1 VAVGDAPASVVHRA
15 AEASRHPV
23 ARRLAGAI
31 PAAVAQHPAGR
42 RSAGLVACQVAEARR
57 RAGRPAAVRQPR
69 VAEEEVLSAGHATA
83 PRRPVEA
90 VVVVAV
96 LRDARV
102 RPLPEAAVG
111 VPAARH
117 AEVLPRP
124 GVAEAG
130 GPAVQHVAQARPR
143 EVAAVQEDA
152 EGQPRVVAVAAG
164 VEALRDAAG
173 QPAEVAAVQEDAE
186 GQPRVVAVAAGVEAL
201 RDAAGQPEEEAAVPA
216 EGVVRRGEGAP
227 AACPEPAVGRLS
239 VAVSVCHRG
248 RPRPAARPPGPR
260 RRARPG
266 QRKGSSQSTSLSVR
280 SWQAAPNEFW
290 SCDFRSRNHFGEGEE
305 R

>member
-1 VAVGDAPASVVHRA
+1 
-15 AEASRHPV
+15 
-23 ARRLAGAI
+23 
-31 PAAVAQHPAGR
+31 
-42 RSAGLVACQVAEARR
+42 
-57 RAGRPAAVRQPR
+57 
-69 VAEEEVLSAGHATA
+69 
-83 PRRPVEA
+83 
-90 VVVVAV
+90 
-96 LRDARV
+96 
-102 RPLPEAAVG
+102 

-173 QPAEVAAVQEDAE
+173 QPAEVAAVPGVEVLRPA
-186 GQPRVVAVAAGVEAL
+186 GVAA
-201 RDAAGQPEEEAAVPA
+201 A
-216 EGVVRRGEGAP
+216 ELADVVVRRGEGAP
-227 AACPEPAVGRLS
+227 VACPEPAVGRLS

>member
-1 VAVGDAPASVVHRA
+1 MAVGDAPASVVHRA

-31 PAAVAQHPAGR
+31 PAAVVAVAQHPAGR
-42 RSAGLVACQVAEARR
+42 RSAGLVACQVAEEE
-57 RAGRPAAVRQPR
+57 

-83 PRRPVEA
+83 PPRPVEA
-90 VVVVAV
+90 AAVAAVGVAV

-102 RPLPEAAVG
+102 RPLQEAAVG

-117 AEVLPRP
+117 AVVLPLP

-130 GPAVQHVAQARPR
+130 EPVVQHVALARPR
-143 EVAAVQEDA
+143 EVAAVRDAAAVLEALEVPEAAAVPEDA
-152 EGQPRVVAVAAG
+152 EEQPRVVAAAG

-173 QPAEVAAVQEDAE
+173 QPAEVAAVPGVEVLRPA
-186 GQPRVVAVAAGVEAL
+186 GVAA
-201 RDAAGQPEEEAAVPA
+201 A
-216 EGVVRRGEGAP
+216 ELADVVVQQREGAP
-227 AACPEPAVGRLS
+227 AVCPEPAAGRLS

>member
-1 VAVGDAPASVVHRA
+1 MAVGDAPASVVHRA

-31 PAAVAQHPAGR
+31 PAAVVAVAQHPAGR
-42 RSAGLVACQVAEARR
+42 RSAGLVACQVAE
-57 RAGRPAAVRQPR
+57 
-69 VAEEEVLSAGHATA
+69 EVLSAGHATA
-83 PRRPVEA
+83 PPRPVEA
-90 VVVVAV
+90 VGVAAAGVAV

-102 RPLPEAAVG
+102 RPLQEAAVG

-117 AEVLPRP
+117 EVVLPLP

-130 GPAVQHVAQARPR
+130 EPVVQHVALARPR
-143 EVAAVQEDA
+143 EVAAVRDAAAALEALEVPEAAAVPEDA
-152 EGQPRVVAVAAG
+152 EEQPRVVVVAAG
-164 VEALRDAAG
+164 EEALRDAAG
-173 QPAEVAAVQEDAE
+173 QPAEVAAVPGVEVLRPA
-186 GQPRVVAVAAGVEAL
+186 GVAA
-201 RDAAGQPEEEAAVPA
+201 A
-216 EGVVRRGEGAP
+216 ELADVVVRQPEGAP
-227 AACPEPAVGRLS
+227 AVCPEPAAGRLS

>member
-130 GPAVQHVAQARPR
+130 GPAVPGVEVLRPAG
-143 EVAAVQEDA
+143 VAAA
-152 EGQPRVVAVAAG
+152 ELADV
-164 VEALRDAAG
+164 
-173 QPAEVAAVQEDAE
+173 
-186 GQPRVVAVAAGVEAL
+186 
-201 RDAAGQPEEEAAVPA
+201 
-216 EGVVRRGEGAP
+216 VVRRGEGAP

-248 RPRPAARPPGPR
+248 RPRPAVRPPGPR